1 MRKDETHLGD
11 LPWYPSMD
19 WRGKSTG
26 NFAGGIPFKMV
37 VFPLK
42 MVVFPFDQ
50 PFITCFFP
58 DNLWFGLS
66 LRWKSCLE
74 VNNPIR
80 VARCEGCWKIHGIYC
95 G

>member
-1 MRKDETHLGD
+1 MARKRLDVGMGKDETHLGD

-42 MVVFPFDQ
+42 MVVFPLKMVIS
-50 PFITCFFP
+50 PLKIVIFP
-58 DNLWFGLS
+58 L
-66 LRWKSCLE
+66 
-74 VNNPIR
+74 
-80 VARCEGCWKIHGIYC
+80 KIVIFHSYVDGHDI
-95 G
+95 